1 MEVKSQS
8 FIEEVLNHLVD
19 KNIFVNFTV
28 EFLFFIIK
36 LIICAI
42 IYSFTLRVVK
52 RLIPIYNKARK
63 EKAIE
68 ASLRSFIKSILYV
81 GLHATL
87 ITICLL
93 IMGVKESSLLAFFG
107 TLGIGV
113 GLALKDNL
121 SNFAGGIIVLIF
133 KTYKVGE
140 IGRAH
145 V

>member
-36 LIICAI
+36 LFICI
-42 IYSFTLRVVK
+42 GIYYFVLKLVK
-52 RLIPIYNKARK
+52 KIAPIYNKAKK
-63 EKAIE
+63 ENVIDP
-68 ASLRSFIKSILYV
+68 SLRSFIRSILYV

-121 SNFAGGIIVLIF
+121 SNFAGGIIVFVF
-133 KTYKVGE
+133 KT
-140 IGRAH
+140 
-145 V
+145 